1 MQKHVF
7 GTLPHLA
14 FTVWMVR
21 TPTRIVLM
29 RWNSPFAMC
38 KATHPAPFAW
48 NKAGTGKS
56 RVVGLIGDVGIRHNR
71 VSLVHVMVTS
81 LTFARV
87 TVVLPVVV
95 ARITLRANPSAP
107 TGNVDC
113 ISPTWFALLA
123 NGEAIQPQAVTCL
136 QSPFSWTATSNNFQ
150 KMKSQQSRKLG
161 LPAGRIKSDNLPECP
176 GR

>member
-1 MQKHVF
+1 MF

-14 FTVWMVR
+14 FTVWMAQ
-21 TPTRIVLM
+21 TTTGIVLM

-38 KATHPAPFAW
+38 KATHPAPFVW

-56 RVVGLIGDVGIRHNR
+56 RAVIASAGSIGDVGIWHNG

-95 ARITLRANPSAP
+95 ATITLRADPSAP
-107 TGNVDC
+107 TGNVDR
-113 ISPTWFALLA
+113 ISPT
-123 NGEAIQPQAVTCL
+123 
-136 QSPFSWTATSNNFQ
+136 
-150 KMKSQQSRKLG
+150 
-161 LPAGRIKSDNLPECP
+161 
-176 GR
+176 